1 MTMPTIPRI
10 LATTALFLAAV
21 GVSSCQQ
28 TTENAPERTGCYLTY
43 SRGAN
48 HISFSEKPPVYRLN
62 ADESRELEAIVAMG
76 KADSVNLY
84 FVPPEDYPIFL
95 IYSGQGEPRTLPY
108 YSRFKSH
115 TDEFLP
121 PAAAARFDALVQ
133 KIQSRPGAQ
142 LQGEAEQVFFCKI
155 SVIGAKHACESG

>member
-1 MTMPTIPRI
+1 
-10 LATTALFLAAV
+10 
-21 GVSSCQQ
+21 
-28 TTENAPERTGCYLTY
+28 
-43 SRGAN
+43 
-48 HISFSEKPPVYRLN
+48 
-62 ADESRELEAIVAMG
+62 MG

-95 IYSGQGEPRTLPY
+95 IYSGQGEPRTLTY

>member
-10 LATTALFLAAV
+10 LATTALCLAAV

-62 ADESRELEAIVAMG
+62 ADESRELEAIVAME

-95 IYSGQGEPRTLPY
+95 IYSGQGEPRTLTY

-142 LQGEAEQVFFCKI
+142 LQGEELRNWYK
-155 SVIGAKHACESG
+155 

>member
-1 MTMPTIPRI
+1 MNKPFLRI
-10 LATTALFLAAV
+10 ASTTALCLATA
-21 GVSSCQQ
+21 GLSCQQ

-48 HISFSEKPPVYRLN
+48 HISSPEMPSVYRLN
-62 ADESRELEAIVAMG
+62 ADESRELETIEAMG

-95 IYSGQGEPRTLPY
+95 IYSGQGEPRTLTY

-115 TDEFLP
+115 TDVFLP

-133 KIQSRPGAQ
+133 KIQSRPEAQ
-142 LQGEAEQVFFCKI
+142 LQGAELRNWYK
-155 SVIGAKHACESG
+155 

>member
-1 MTMPTIPRI
+1 MKTIFHRI
-10 LATTALFLAAV
+10 LTTTALCLVAV
-21 GVSSCQQ
+21 GGSCQQ

-43 SRGAN
+43 SRGSN
-48 HISFSEKPPVYRLN
+48 HMSFSEKPPVYRLN
-62 ADESRELEAIVAMG
+62 ADESRELESIEAMG

-95 IYSGQGEPRTLPY
+95 IYSGQGEPRTLTY

-133 KIQSRPGAQ
+133 KILSRPGAQ
-142 LQGEAEQVFFCKI
+142 LQGEELRNWYK
-155 SVIGAKHACESG
+155 